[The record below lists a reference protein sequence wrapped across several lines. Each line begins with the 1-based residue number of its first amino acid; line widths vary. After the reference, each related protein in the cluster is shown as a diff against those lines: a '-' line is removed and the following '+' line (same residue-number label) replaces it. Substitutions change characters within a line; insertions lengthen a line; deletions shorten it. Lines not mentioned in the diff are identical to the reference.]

1 MGPFSKLLDVSCL
14 GLGAAHDEQPKRL
27 IIQELM
33 VRWGTDSKEKPEAE
47 VANDPPTQP
56 EETLET
62 SEVEVGPLLLW
73 MDFEGTSP
81 KVAIFWMGFTQN
93 WVQVRKFKSIEATP
107 EG

>member
-14 GLGAAHDEQPKRL
+14 GLGAAHDEEPKRL

-47 VANDPPTQP
+47 VVNDPPTQP
-56 EETLET
+56 DETLET
-62 SEVEVGPLLLW
+62 SEVEVGPLLLGW

-81 KVAIFWMGFTQN
+81 KAVFFG
-93 WVQVRKFKSIEATP
+93 WVHPKLGASSEVQIH
-107 EG
+107 